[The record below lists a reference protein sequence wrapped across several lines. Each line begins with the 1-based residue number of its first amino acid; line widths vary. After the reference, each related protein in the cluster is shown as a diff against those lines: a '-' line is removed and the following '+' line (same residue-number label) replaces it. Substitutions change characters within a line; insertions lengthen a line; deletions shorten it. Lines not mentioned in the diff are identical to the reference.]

1 MTTTTVGG
9 TYISLST
16 SIIASVIL
24 TIFYSI
30 MIILLI
36 LCLIIAVY
44 QIHRTVKAKKQLQ
57 AITNVKRNNT
67 MP

>member
-24 TIFYSI
+24 TIFYSV

-36 LCLIIAVY
+36 ICLIIAVY
-44 QIHRTVKAKKQLQ
+44 QIHKTIKAKKQLQ
-57 AITNVKRNNT
+57 AITNDKRNST